1 MREARRHGDPIAGT
15 GHGVLAGGFFLLFL
29 LLGVCLPG
37 TGARAGEAGTND
49 QIVLA
54 ALAGVQPLPIGEMAK
69 ESARGFAVPG
79 TSALPI
85 PMTAPSVRL
94 WDDAGAFSPSS
105 IGNTV
110 VTISTGGASQ

>member
-1 MREARRHGDPIAGT
+1 MRDPRRNGDAIAGK
-15 GHGVLAGGFFLLFL
+15 GYGVLAGGFFLLL

-37 TGARAGEAGTND
+37 TAARAGEAGAND

-54 ALAGVQPLPIGEMAK
+54 ALGGVQPLPIGDMAK
-69 ESARGFAVPG
+69 ETARGFAVPG
-79 TSALPI
+79 QSAMPM

-94 WDDAGAFSPSS
+94 WDDTGAFSPSS
-105 IGNTV
+105 IGNTI